1 MRSDYPT
8 RHTVRMEFEVHTGEP
23 GTIGSTDR
31 YKSEDA
37 RYEILSGGVLL
48 IVEGTQKTYYA
59 PTQWTEIHDPA
70 KPRRY

>member
-1 MRSDYPT
+1 M
-8 RHTVRMEFEVHTGEP
+8 HTGEP

>member
-1 MRSDYPT
+1 
-8 RHTVRMEFEVHTGEP
+8 MEFEVHTGEP

-48 IVEGTQKTYYA
+48 IVEGTQKDVPRA
-59 PTQWTEIHDPA
+59 NPVDRDPR
-70 KPRRY
+70 PG